1 MDVKLEPKELRRMY
15 RDMLR
20 IRLFEE
26 RTAELEAQPDKSRV
40 KTTIH
45 AHLYIG
51 EEAVA
56 VGACAALREDDYI
69 TSTHRGHGHC
79 IAKGTPLKY
88 MMAELM
94 GRTTG
99 TNKGK
104 GGSMHI
110 ADPTIGIL
118 GANGIVGASIP
129 IAVGAGLSIKLRGTD
144 QVCVSFFGDGAT
156 NQGTFHESLNLASI
170 WTLPVIFICENN
182 KYAMST
188 PSSYAI
194 PLDDITQRAM
204 AYNIPAIS
212 VDGMTVTEV
221 HAAVLKAVTRARSGG
236 GPTFIV
242 CDTYRFRGHSG
253 PYETDLFGRRYRT
266 SNEVKQWRKRDPI
279 STFRTTLLQTLTA
292 NEAELGQ
299 IEQSV
304 QREIDDALQFAY
316 ESPDPEPEAALDGL
330 FAE

>member
-26 RTAELEAQPDKSRV
+26 RTAELESQPDKSRV

-56 VGACAALREDDYI
+56 VGACTALREDDYI

-79 IAKGTPLKY
+79 IAKGTPLKH

-99 TNKGK
+99 
-104 GGSMHI
+104 
-110 ADPTIGIL
+110 
-118 GANGIVGASIP
+118 IP

-144 QVCVSFFGDGAT
+144 QVCVCFFGDGAT

-170 WTLPVIFICENN
+170 WTLPVVFVCENN

-194 PLDDITQRAM
+194 PLDDIAQRAV
-204 AYNIPAIS
+204 AYNIPGVS
-212 VDGMTVTEV
+212 VDGMTVTGV
-221 HAAVLKAVTRARSGG
+221 HAAVREAVARARSGG

-266 SNEVKQWRKRDPI
+266 SDEVKQWRARDPI
-279 STFRTTLLQTLTA
+279 STFRTALLQTGA
-292 NEAELGQ
+292 ASEVELGQ

-316 ESPDPEPEAALDGL
+316 ASPDPEPATALDGL